1 MTDAPGSLWQPCPT
15 DLGFQSISKLGVAFG
30 LFMAGFSGHAVI
42 PSLAR
47 DMIDPTQF
55 DHMINRAFIVATFIY
70 TIIGYVGYLMFGRDV
85 RDEISVDL
93 LATPGYNPVL
103 NTLCLWLLVVSPLSK
118 FGLNTQPLNATIE
131 ILLGLDAP
139 LTSPEDLAAKP
150 DGLSVAPKGSHFGRW
165 KRFLGI
171 IQRIFLTTMS
181 VIVSILVPEFS
192 LMMAFVGS
200 FSAFMISIVGPVV
213 AKVMIDKRCGWFDAL
228 IIIVGTIMAVW
239 GTITAFL

>member
-1 MTDAPGSLWQPCPT
+1 
-15 DLGFQSISKLGVAFG
+15 
-30 LFMAGFSGHAVI
+30 MAGFSGHAVI

-55 DHMINRAFIVATFIY
+55 DHMINRAFIVATCIY

-85 RDEISVDL
+85 NDEISIDL
-93 LATPGYNPVL
+93 LATPGYNPLL

-131 ILLGLDAP
+131 ILLGLDSP

-165 KRFLGI
+165 KRLLSVV
-171 IQRIFLTTMS
+171 QRILVTTLS
-181 VIVSILVPEFS
+181 ITVSIMIPEFS
-192 LMMAFVGS
+192 SMMAFVGS

-213 AKVMIDKRCGWFDAL
+213 AKAMIDKKCGLFDSC
-228 IIIVGTIMAVW
+228 IIIVGTVMAVW
-239 GTITAFL
+239 GTVAAFK